1 MVAITLF
8 GPLAERGSAQ
18 PFAGAAVAGYNGD
31 HGSLINKIHGFH
43 CRSVLGWDPV
53 AGVYRYHRHAGI
65 CRDYQRCLAK
75 QKRCIFL
82 LGRGWERWSYERF
95 GSDNWRFTACMVR
108 AGCY

>member
-1 MVAITLF
+1 VVATSLF

-18 PFAGAAVAGYNGD
+18 PFAGTVATG
-31 HGSLINKIHGFH
+31 HGADGTSLITKVHGFH

-53 AGVYRYHRHAGI
+53 AGIYHYHRHEGI
-65 CRDYQRCLAK
+65 CRDYQRCLSK

-95 GSDNWRFTACMVR
+95 GSDNSRFSACMIR